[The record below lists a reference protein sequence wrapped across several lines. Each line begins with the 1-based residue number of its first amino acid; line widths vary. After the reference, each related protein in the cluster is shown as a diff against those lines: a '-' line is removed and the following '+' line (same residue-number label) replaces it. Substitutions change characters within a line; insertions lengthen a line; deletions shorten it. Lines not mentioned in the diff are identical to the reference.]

1 MDCSNCAN
9 YEPKQA
15 QEPEYH
21 PGRIFAEDLQLGMVI
36 RRHGTAHERKL
47 AVIIGEPDGAF
58 VRTLQLLAGYE
69 PDEQDLALV
78 ASGLK
83 SLDRTS
89 WCGDKHH
96 EAGWWQEGAWCE
108 EVK

>member
-9 YEPKQA
+9 YKPKQA
-15 QEPEYH
+15 QEPEH
-21 PGRIFAEDLQLGMVI
+21 HGERIFAEDLRVGMVI
-36 RRHGTAHERKL
+36 RRHGTGHERKL

-58 VRTLQLLAGYE
+58 VRALQLLAGYE
-69 PDEQDLALV
+69 PAEQDLALV

-83 SLDRTS
+83 PLDRAGWHGS
-89 WCGDKHH
+89 EYH
-96 EAGWWQEGAWCE
+96 EVGWWQDGAWCE